1 MKHKIGVRAH
11 DFGRKS
17 IEEMAACLREYGFL
31 SPQLVFPKAFF
42 EAESF
47 DAIAEDVVERVGEE
61 FSDFD
66 IAVVGCYQD
75 LSSENEDV
83 RRLAVKRV
91 FRMLGAAKKLGAHCV
106 GSETSHGVFRTR
118 EEKEFHA
125 PFMMD
130 SIKRIV
136 EEAVRLDVIFA
147 MEPVNIH
154 PLDSVEM
161 VRRVFSEVGEDRHL
175 RMIFDP
181 SNLLSPDGMKDQEQL
196 FELWLRETGAYI
208 DVIHLKDILWNET
221 GERVQVPLGKGG
233 IDYRYLDRWL
243 KETDRSLY
251 LVREWLNPVYG
262 KEDAAFMKRLGTE
275 DF

>member
-17 IEEMAACLREYGFL
+17 IEEMAACLREYGFM

-42 EAESF
+42 EADSF
-47 DAIAEDVVERVGEE
+47 DSITEDMVEHVGEV

-66 IAVVGCYQD
+66 MAVVGCYQD
-75 LSSENEDV
+75 LSSENEEV

-91 FRMLGAAKKLGAHCV
+91 TGMLDAAKKLGAHCV
-106 GSETSHGVFRTR
+106 GSETSHGVFWTR
-118 EEKEFHA
+118 EEKEFHV
-125 PFMMD
+125 PFMLD

-136 EEAVRLDVIFA
+136 EEAVRRDVIFA
-147 MEPVNIH
+147 VEPVNIH

-161 VRRVFSEVGEDRHL
+161 VKRVFSEVGEDRHL

-181 SNLLSPDGMKDQEQL
+181 SNLLSPEGMKDQEPL
-196 FELWLRETGAYI
+196 FKCWLQETGTYM
-208 DVIHLKDILWNET
+208 DVIHLKDILWNEK
-221 GERVQVPLGKGG
+221 GERIQVPLGKGG
-233 IDYRYLDRWL
+233 IDYRFLNQWL

-251 LVREWLNPVYG
+251 LVREWLNSAYG
-262 KEDAAFMKRLGTE
+262 KEDADFMKRLGTE
-275 DF
+275 AF